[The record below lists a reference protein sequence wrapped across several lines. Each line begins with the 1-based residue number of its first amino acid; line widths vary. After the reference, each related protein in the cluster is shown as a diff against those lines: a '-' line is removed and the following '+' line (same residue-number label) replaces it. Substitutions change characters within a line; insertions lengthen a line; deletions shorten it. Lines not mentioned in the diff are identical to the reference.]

1 VVQDTEL
8 TSNKEGFD
16 SPWDRQLYM
25 KKIAIIEKI
34 HNDGLE
40 LLKKKQNYDFEL
52 ITDISEEN
60 LIKKLPEF
68 DACTLRVSKLN
79 ENILKHCPK
88 LKVIS
93 RHGVGYDNVDLD
105 YIKKKNITLLIT
117 ATANAVAVAEH
128 VIYMMLSISKSINR
142 YDAEV
147 RTGNFKK
154 NSLSIETLE
163 LFNKE
168 ILILGFG
175 RIGKSLIKRCLGFD
189 MKVKIFDPFV
199 SKDSINE
206 FGGTKID
213 NLDDGLKMC
222 DYLSLHVPLTEK
234 TRNMI
239 NYSKLKTMK
248 QNAIII
254 NTSRGGII
262 NEIDLDKAIN
272 EKIIFGAGLDVFEKE
287 PVDINNPLLKNK
299 KVLLSPHSAT
309 FTNECKS
316 RMSIEAANNIIDF
329 FENKIDK
336 SMVVKV

>member
-1 VVQDTEL
+1 M
-8 TSNKEGFD
+8 GFD
-16 SPWDRQLYM
+16 SPWDRQFYM

-40 LLKKKQNYDFEL
+40 LLKKKQGYEYEL
-52 ITDISEEN
+52 ITDTSEEN

-68 DACTLRVSKLN
+68 DACTLRVTKLN
-79 ENILKHCPK
+79 ENILKHCSK

-93 RHGVGYDNVDLD
+93 RHGVGYDNVDLN
-105 YIKKKNITLLIT
+105 YIRTKNITLLIT

-128 VIYMMLSISKSINR
+128 VIYMMLSLSKSINQ
-142 YDAEV
+142 YDTEV
-147 RTGNFKK
+147 RSGNFKK
-154 NSLSIETLE
+154 NSSSIETLE

-168 ILILGFG
+168 IFILGFG

-189 MKVKIFDPFV
+189 MKVRVFDPFV
-199 SKDSINE
+199 SKDVIE
-206 FGGTKID
+206 ELGGIKID
-213 NLDDGLKMC
+213 NFEDGLKTC
-222 DYLSLHVPLTEK
+222 DYLSLHVPLTTK
-234 TRNMI
+234 TTNMI
-239 NYSKLKTMK
+239 NYSKLKIMK
-248 QNAIII
+248 KNVIII

-316 RMSIEAANNIIDF
+316 RMSLETTKNIIDF

-336 SMVVKV
+336 SMIIKV

>member
-1 VVQDTEL
+1 
-8 TSNKEGFD
+8 
-16 SPWDRQLYM
+16 M
-25 KKIAIIEKI
+25 KKIAVIEKI

-40 LLKKKQNYDFEL
+40 LLKKKQDYDYEL
-52 ITDISEEN
+52 ITDVSEEN
-60 LIKKLPEF
+60 LIKKLPDF

-79 ENILKHCPK
+79 EKILKHCPK

-93 RHGVGYDNVDLD
+93 RHGVGYDNIDLN
-105 YIKKKNITLLIT
+105 YIKTKKITLLIT

-128 VIYMMLSISKSINR
+128 VIYMMLSVSKSINK
-142 YDAEV
+142 YDTEV
-147 RTGNFKK
+147 RSGNFKK
-154 NSLSIETLE
+154 NSTNIETLE

-175 RIGKSLIKRCLGFD
+175 RIGKSLIKRCIGFD

-199 SKDSINE
+199 SKESIEE

-213 NLDDGLKMC
+213 NLDNGLKTC

-234 TRNMI
+234 TKNMI
-239 NYSKLKTMK
+239 DYSKLKTMK
-248 QNAIII
+248 KNVIII

-262 NEIDLDKAIN
+262 NEIDLDKAMN
-272 EKIIFGAGLDVFEKE
+272 EKIIFGEGLDVFEKE
-287 PVDINNPLLKNK
+287 PVDMDNPLLKNK

-316 RMSIEAANNIIDF
+316 RMSLEATKNIIDF

-336 SMVVKV
+336 SMIVKI

>member
-1 VVQDTEL
+1 
-8 TSNKEGFD
+8 
-16 SPWDRQLYM
+16 M
-25 KKIAIIEKI
+25 KKIAVIERI

-40 LLKKKQNYDFEL
+40 LLKKKQDYDYEL
-52 ITDISEEN
+52 ITDVSEEN
-60 LIKKLPEF
+60 LIKKLPDF

-79 ENILKHCPK
+79 EKILKHCPK

-93 RHGVGYDNVDLD
+93 RHGVGYDNIDLN
-105 YIKKKNITLLIT
+105 YIKTKKITLLIT

-128 VIYMMLSISKSINR
+128 VIYMMLSVSKSINK
-142 YDAEV
+142 YDTEV
-147 RTGNFKK
+147 RSGNFKK
-154 NSLSIETLE
+154 NSTNIETLE

-175 RIGKSLIKRCLGFD
+175 RIGKSLIKRCIGFD

-199 SKDSINE
+199 SKELIDE

-213 NLDDGLKMC
+213 NLDNGLKTC

-234 TRNMI
+234 TKNMI
-239 NYSKLKTMK
+239 DYSKLKTMK
-248 QNAIII
+248 KNVIII

-262 NEIDLDKAIN
+262 NEKDLDKAIN

-287 PVDINNPLLKNK
+287 PVDMDNPLLKNK

-316 RMSIEAANNIIDF
+316 RMSLEATKNIIDF

-336 SMVVKV
+336 SMIVKI